1 MFSKFYFKITSSL
14 IFLMTLVLSKDAF
27 AQTVDATKGT
37 ATIANNIGDVT
48 KDQIE
53 TARNLVMMISEFFV
67 KYSFQV
73 LGGLV
78 VLFLGWLAGRYIS
91 NLIVKFLSTKKLDI
105 TVTKFIGSA
114 VNLVVMTFALIV
126 AMGKF
131 GIDVAP
137 LIAGLSVAGLGLSF
151 ALQGPLSNYAAGA
164 TLIFTKPFK
173 VGEIIEVAGI
183 MGEVI
188 DVKLPR
194 TEVKT
199 VDGNLIVIPNR
210 HIIGEIIQN
219 YSYSK
224 LLQLNVGVSYSVD
237 VQKAIEI
244 VIDII
249 KKDKRVT
256 KKPNVGIS
264 EFADS
269 SVNIYARVF
278 CKQDEY
284 WNVMFDLNKNI
295 FEAFNKNGIEIP
307 FPQRDVHIIK
317 SDG

>member
-151 ALQGPLSNYAAGA
+151 ALQGPLSNYAAG
-164 TLIFTKPFK
+164 FTSLT
-173 VGEIIEVAGI
+173 IA
-183 MGEVI
+183 
-188 DVKLPR
+188 
-194 TEVKT
+194 
-199 VDGNLIVIPNR
+199 
-210 HIIGEIIQN
+210 
-219 YSYSK
+219 
-224 LLQLNVGVSYSVD
+224 
-237 VQKAIEI
+237 
-244 VIDII
+244 
-249 KKDKRVT
+249 
-256 KKPNVGIS
+256 
-264 EFADS
+264 
-269 SVNIYARVF
+269 
-278 CKQDEY
+278 
-284 WNVMFDLNKNI
+284 
-295 FEAFNKNGIEIP
+295 
-307 FPQRDVHIIK
+307 
-317 SDG
+317 